1 MIRGPGIGKRHAG
14 CTFDGFE
21 IENGNRAALDACR
34 RVAAGESE
42 GVILLGPVGRGKTH
56 LLAALAKA
64 FDGSLS
70 APPAEDPIASEPLPP
85 LRELV
90 AQLGD
95 ADDAG
100 APALDHEEIRRKCH
114 IEFWPMLDLVSELR
128 GEIRSGEFTLSE
140 RCRTCDLLVLDDFGQ
155 ERATDFVLEE
165 LERVVDWRY
174 RNQLPI
180 AVSTNLTVKQMSDP
194 GKYGERAISRWAES
208 CEMVQVGGG
217 DYRRQVGEGRAAERR
232 SEIKGATCGE

>member
-1 MIRGPGIGKRHAG
+1 MIRGPGIGKRHSG

-21 IENGNRAALDACR
+21 VENGNRAALAACK
-34 RVAAGESE
+34 RVAVGESE

-56 LLAALAKA
+56 LLAALALA
-64 FDGSLS
+64 FDGRMSVR
-70 APPAEDPIASEPLPP
+70 PAEEEASAEPLPP
-85 LRELV
+85 LRDLV
-90 AQLGD
+90 EQYATAG
-95 ADDAG
+95 DDA
-100 APALDHEEIRRKCH
+100 PPILDRDEIAHGCH

-128 GEIRSGEFTLSE
+128 SEIRSGEFALSE

-165 LERVVDWRY
+165 LERIVDWRY
-174 RNQLPI
+174 RNRLPI

-208 CEMVQVGGG
+208 CELVQVGGG
-217 DYRRQVGEGRAAERR
+217 DYRRKVGAENG
-232 SEIKGATCGE
+232 KAMV